1 MALYALGDPHLSFGR
16 ADKPRSLRS
25 KAWQGHEEKIRK
37 NWLAAVTE
45 ADTVVLLGDVSF
57 GRTEEECRP
66 DFDFLRALPGRKI
79 LLRGNHDMY
88 WDAKK
93 TARLNEKYAGELFFL
108 QDNFYEYAS
117 GGETWALTGTK
128 GYCFENLDAPEH
140 YEKIR
145 DREAERLR
153 TSLRAAREAGHRRFI
168 VFLHYPPTSSLW
180 PPTPELC
187 RALGMSRTQER
198 EIRRQ
203 ERELLLRRGGDS
215 DGHNL
220 VLDLKKLSG
229 EAKKRAGEVT
239 ELTRSPF
246 TDLAEEYGAE
256 MVLYAHVHGRE
267 RFSDSLHGVVRG
279 VGYQLTS
286 GDYLD
291 FKPFKVL
298 D

>member
-1 MALYALGDPHLSFGR
+1 MALYALGDLHLAFGR
-16 ADKPRSLRS
+16 SDRPRALMEKP
-25 KAWQGHEEKIRK
+25 WPGHEEKIRK

-45 ADTVVLLGDVSF
+45 RDTVVLTGDFSF

-66 DFDFLRALPGRKI
+66 DFEFLLALPGRKI
-79 LLRGNHDMY
+79 LLRGNHDMF

-108 QDNFYEYAS
+108 QDNFAEYRA
-117 GGETWALTGTK
+117 GEAAVALTGTK
-128 GYCFENLDAPEH
+128 GYCFENLDSLEH

-145 DREAERLR
+145 DRETERLR
-153 TSLRAAREAGHRRFI
+153 TSLRAAREAGHRRFL
-168 VFLHYPPTSSLW
+168 VFLHYPPTSALW

-187 RALGMSRTQER
+187 RAVGMSRRQEQ
-198 EIRRQ
+198 EIRRE
-203 ERELLLRRGGDS
+203 ERELLLRRGGDN

-220 VLDLKKLSG
+220 VLDLKRLPF
-229 EAKKRAGEVT
+229 EAQKRAGEVT
-239 ELTRSPF
+239 ELFRSPF

-256 MVLYAHVHGRE
+256 TVIYSHCHGKK
-267 RFSDSLHGVVRG
+267 RFADSLSGTVRG
-279 VGYQLTS
+279 VRYQIVS

-291 FKPFKVL
+291 FRPFKVL